1 MDIHNIVLKTALWNI
16 QVEEI
21 NVSPSPPY
29 IINKQKHMLIMFI
42 QSSTCTATVLPVN
55 VHRKITHAPQ
65 VSRWRMSTEKL

>member
-1 MDIHNIVLKTALWNI
+1 MDIHNIVLKTALWNF

-42 QSSTCTATVLPVN
+42 QSSTCTAIVLPVN
-55 VHRKITHAPQ
+55 VH
-65 VSRWRMSTEKL
+65 